1 MRAPHESS
9 VDRAV
14 YSRELA
20 AEIRR
25 GIFSFE
31 FSEASS
37 ESWMRDYLGIEF
49 DPASVIQVE
58 APKNPSEADDEMLLL
73 SAPMAAGHVLVLG
86 QSKKLNLPG
95 MRWVQISAWISQLY
109 DAVKATQTSA

>member
-1 MRAPHESS
+1 
-9 VDRAV
+9 VDRA

-31 FSEASS
+31 FSDASS
-37 ESWMRDYLGIEF
+37 ENWMRDYLGSEF

-58 APKNPSEADDEMLLL
+58 SPKTPSELDDEMLLL
-73 SAPMAAGHVLVLG
+73 AAPMAAGHVLVLG
-86 QSKKLNLPG
+86 QSQKLNLPG
-95 MRWVQISAWISQLY
+95 MRLIQISAWISQLY
-109 DAVKATQTSA
+109 DAVMATQTSA